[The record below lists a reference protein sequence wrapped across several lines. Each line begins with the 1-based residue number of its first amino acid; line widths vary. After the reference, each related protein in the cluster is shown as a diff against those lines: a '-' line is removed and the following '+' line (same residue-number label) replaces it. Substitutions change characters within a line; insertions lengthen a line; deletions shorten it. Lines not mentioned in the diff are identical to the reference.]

1 MIFTGHAELTI
12 DAKQRMAIPAKH
24 RARHNAERDGAAW
37 YCVPW
42 GRRKLMLYTEKR
54 FEEMAERG
62 EFTLTPD
69 DETSD
74 RASNFFG
81 MCERL
86 EPDSAGRIIIPAG
99 HKKIAGIGESVVV
112 VGCGKY
118 LEVWDHDA
126 WVNGLEER
134 FDSLKKE
141 INQSGTKS
149 KQPGTQDANPEHT
162 KGQ

>member
-12 DAKQRMAIPAKH
+12 DAKQRLAIPAKH
-24 RARHNAERDGAAW
+24 RSRHNPERDGSAW

-54 FEEMAERG
+54 FEEMAEKG
-62 EFTLTPD
+62 DFTLTPD

-74 RASNFFG
+74 KASNFFG

-86 EPDSAGRIIIPAG
+86 EPDSAGRIIIPQG
-99 HKKIAGIGESVVV
+99 HKKLAGIGENVVV

-118 LEVWDHDA
+118 LEVWNQES
-126 WVNGLEER
+126 WTNGLEER
-134 FDSLKKE
+134 FEGLKREMNKANSKE
-141 INQSGTKS
+141 DPKGK
-149 KQPGTQDANPEHT
+149 QDATPAT
-162 KGQ
+162 QGQ

>member
-12 DAKQRMAIPAKH
+12 DAKQRLAIPAKH

-42 GRRKLMLYTEKR
+42 GREKLMLYTEKR
-54 FEEMAERG
+54 FEEMVEKG

-69 DETSD
+69 EETSE

-86 EPDSAGRIIIPAG
+86 EPDSAGRIIIPQS
-99 HKKIAGIGESVVV
+99 HKRIAGIGENVAMI
-112 VGCGKY
+112 GCGKY
-118 LEVWDHDA
+118 LELWNQEAWDR
-126 WVNGLEER
+126 GQEKR
-134 FDSLKKE
+134 FESLKSSVGLANRKE
-141 INQSGTKS
+141 EPKG
-149 KQPGTQDANPEHT
+149 PQDAAPNS
-162 KGQ
+162 K